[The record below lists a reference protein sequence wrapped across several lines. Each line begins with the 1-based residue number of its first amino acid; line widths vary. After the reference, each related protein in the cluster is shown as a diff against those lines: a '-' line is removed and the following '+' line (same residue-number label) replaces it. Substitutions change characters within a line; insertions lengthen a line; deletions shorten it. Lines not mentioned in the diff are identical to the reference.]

1 MQSAAGSF
9 TSLNTTRFTEPEKFC
24 PMPRVKDSEINFN
37 HCTLTRDVL
46 KAKGLRGQVTPDKG
60 ESDGV
65 STACHT
71 DDILPSSFSDSRSD
85 LGDAVFDTVEVKKLV
100 KSCMREAGETVAP
113 WDEACLTF
121 VKTLQGAERN
131 QGRVDLME
139 DIKGGKFAV
148 KKMPTKWVT
157 KSQEEFNTTYGEQTE
172 QPWMDIAIVKYLQSR
187 NIDYVCQHVG
197 MFRDDVST
205 YVVSELASEGDA
217 FSWCTRGPLPC
228 AAREGAI
235 RPVVRQMMSAI
246 SWIHDLGIAHRD
258 ISLENVLLHK
268 CPETGV
274 LLVKIIDFG
283 MATVSRY
290 GKEVV
295 GKPSYQ
301 APEMHDENVTRY
313 DGYRADAFSLGVCLY
328 TLAAKA
334 YPWFSTRP
342 GHCRKFKAHSVLG
355 FRGYLECRK
364 VPETKT
370 PMLAVLSPELV
381 DLLEALLDVNP
392 TRRITLGERCWD
404 MDIQTSVWD
413 MSWMEN
419 ES

>member
-1 MQSAAGSF
+1 ME
-9 TSLNTTRFTEPEKFC
+9 TEKFS
-24 PMPRVKDSEINFN
+24 PMPRVGVEDSENRYSD
-37 HCTLTRDVL
+37 CKLTHDVL
-46 KAKGLRGQVTPDKG
+46 KAKGLRTQITPDKG

-65 STACHT
+65 STACPT
-71 DDILPSSFSDSRSD
+71 DDILPQCLVRSD
-85 LGDAVFDTVEVKKLV
+85 FCDGLFDAIEVKKSV
-100 KSCMREAGETVAP
+100 RAFMREAGETVAP
-113 WDEACLTF
+113 WEEAHMTF
-121 VKTLQGAERN
+121 IKTLQTAERN
-131 QGRVDLME
+131 QGCVDLME
-139 DIKGGKFAV
+139 DLKGGKFAV

-157 KSQEEFNTTYGEQTE
+157 KSQEEFDATYGEQTE

-187 NIDYVCQHVG
+187 GINYVCQHMGV
-197 MFRDDVST
+197 FRDDLST
-205 YVVSELASEGDA
+205 YVVSALASEGDA

-228 AAREGAI
+228 AAREGAV
-235 RPVVRQMMSAI
+235 RPVVRQMMSGI

-268 CPETGV
+268 CPDTGV

-290 GKEVV
+290 GEEVC

-328 TLAAKA
+328 TLAAKE

-355 FRGYLECRK
+355 FRGYLELRK
-364 VPETKT
+364 VTQTKT
-370 PMLAVLSPELV
+370 PMLDVLSPELV
-381 DLLEALLDVNP
+381 GLMEALLDVNP
-392 TRRITLGERCWD
+392 NQRISLGERCWD
-404 MDIQTSVWD
+404 TDCQTSVWD
-413 MSWMEN
+413 MPWMEQ